1 MPCPFFHT
9 FNFPKLQ
16 VLRALASL
24 RSLSV
29 LPDNLRR
36 HASLS
41 LSCQMPLLFPQ
52 PTHTIL
58 RVKCASMQRNRW
70 VALLR
75 VSILQHTSAYVS
87 IRQHTSAYVSI
98 RQHTSEYSARAP
110 DTDRN
115 RQRHDSDRKEAMARR
130 RTFQCVGSGVNWFTS
145 V

>member
-41 LSCQMPLLFPQ
+41 LSCQMPLLFPP
-52 PTHTIL
+52 PTHTIR

-70 VALLR
+70 VALPPAC
-75 VSILQHTSAYVS
+75 VSILQQTSAYVS
-87 IRQHTSAYVSI
+87 IRQHTSAFLRRSTACCTTSSTHAGMHLADAYASI
-98 RQHTSEYSARAP
+98 LTYA
-110 DTDRN
+110 
-115 RQRHDSDRKEAMARR
+115 
-130 RTFQCVGSGVNWFTS
+130 GVCSRMLTHAG
-145 V
+145 VC